1 MPAVPDGKDAVEI
14 ASAGAFTVRL
24 SALVA
29 DADALSVTFTVKLN
43 VPALPGAPDIV
54 PPAFKLTPAGKLPDA
69 MDQEYGGVP
78 PVAES
83 PCE

>member
-1 MPAVPDGKDAVEI
+1 MLG
-14 ASAGAFTVRL
+14 AGGLMITVNGL
-24 SALVA
+24 LA
-29 DADALSVTFTVKLN
+29 DTDPLSVTFTVKLN

>member
-1 MPAVPDGKDAVEI
+1 MPAGRDTVEI
-14 ASAGAFTVRL
+14 NSAGALTVRL
-24 SALVA
+24 SALIA
-29 DADALSVTFTVKLN
+29 DADPLSVTFTVKLN